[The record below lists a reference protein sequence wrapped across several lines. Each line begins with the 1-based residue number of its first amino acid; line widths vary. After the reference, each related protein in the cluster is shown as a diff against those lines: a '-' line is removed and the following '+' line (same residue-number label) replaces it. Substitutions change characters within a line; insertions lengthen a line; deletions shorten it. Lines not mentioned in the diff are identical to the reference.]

1 MLPDGWRLSVHVSK
15 VNCLPRG
22 FHIVLV
28 IILNYPIFLTLP
40 ICQALSGL
48 QMENAAVTGQ
58 DPAGPSQDRPFLHLL
73 CSGFSILFSRH
84 SKV

>member
-28 IILNYPIFLTLP
+28 IIFNYPIFLTLP

-58 DPAGPSQDRPFLHLL
+58 DPAGPPKTDPSLHLL
-73 CSGFSILFSRH
+73 SALVSLKYLNNSI
-84 SKV
+84 

>member
-1 MLPDGWRLSVHVSK
+1 MHVSK

-40 ICQALSGL
+40 ICQALFGL
-48 QMENAAVTGQ
+48 QIENAAVTGQ

-73 CSGFSILFSRH
+73 CSGFSLKYLNNSI
-84 SKV
+84 